1 MMNDLNAKRS
11 QLLPLVKAAARFG
24 DFTLASGKKS
34 DFYFDGRVV
43 TCSAKG
49 ARLIAEI
56 ILEHIKGLPVQSV
69 GGLTMGADPIA
80 AAVAAVSADTDSP
93 VDCFIV
99 RKEAKAH
106 GTGQQV
112 EGVCPPNAN
121 VVIVDDV
128 ITTAGSTLKA
138 IAAVEKLGCKV
149 LKVFCLVDREEGGAE
164 ALAGYDFIPIF
175 RKSELLIPSS

>member
-1 MMNDLNAKRS
+1 MNLINKK
-11 QLLPLVKAAARFG
+11 QQELLPLVKAAARFG

-43 TCSAKG
+43 SCSAKG
-49 ARLIAEI
+49 SRLMAEI
-56 ILEHIKGLPVQSV
+56 ILAKISGLKAVSI

-80 AAVAAVSADTDSP
+80 AAVAAVSAGSDEP
-93 VDCFIV
+93 IDCFIV

-106 GTGQQV
+106 GTGRQV
-112 EGVCPPNAN
+112 EGICPDGAR

-138 IAAVEKLGCKV
+138 IEAVEKIGCKV
-149 LKVFCLVDREEGGAE
+149 VMVISLVDREEGGAE
-164 ALAGYDFIPIF
+164 ALAKYDFWPIF
-175 RKSELLIPSS
+175 KKSDLL

>member
-1 MMNDLNAKRS
+1 MSNLTTNKTT
-11 QLLPLVKAAARFG
+11 LLPLVQAAAKFG

-34 DFYFDGRVV
+34 DFYFDGRLVS
-43 TCSAKG
+43 CSAKG
-49 ARLIAEI
+49 SKLMAEI
-56 ILEHIKGLPVQSV
+56 ILEMIQGLSAISV

-80 AAVAAVSADTDSP
+80 ASVAAISASTANP
-93 VDCFIV
+93 IDCFIV

-112 EGVCPPNAN
+112 EGICPPGAK

-138 IAAVEKLGCKV
+138 IAAVEKIGCKV
-149 LKVFCLVDREEGGAE
+149 VKVISLVDREEGGAE
-164 ALAGYDFIPIF
+164 ALAGYDFEAIYK
-175 RKSELLIPSS
+175 KSELL